1 MSHKN
6 SANSNSFG
14 GLSFSFRIARR
25 YLFSKKSHNAINI
38 ISGISAAGVGV
49 GAMALVCVLSVF
61 NGFEVLI
68 SDMFSSFDPDLKIT
82 LTQGKTFD
90 VNPPEFNALRKDK
103 SVAYFTE
110 VVEENAL
117 LRFKDKQMPA
127 TIKGVSDDFE
137 KMTNI
142 DSIMY
147 DGHFILYDGGFQRA
161 VLGIG
166 VASILGL
173 GAHFID
179 PLYIYAP
186 KRTSKIN
193 LLRPENSFNQI
204 GTFVSGI
211 FSVKQLQYD
220 DHYVLVSIGLARD
233 LFEYDK
239 NKVSSVELKLA
250 KRVDK
255 EKVQKQIQTLLGSRF
270 QVKNR
275 YEQQESFFK
284 IMKIEKW
291 ITYLILCFILLIA
304 SFNIIGSLSMLIIDK
319 KADIE
324 TLRSLGANN
333 QLIKRIFLFE
343 GWMIS
348 AVGAVAGISIGA
360 IMCLLQQ
367 HFGILKLGS
376 GYVVDAYPVVT
387 NVLDVLLVFVTVIIM
402 GFLAAYYPVR
412 YIRAKDNLLD

>member
-1 MSHKN
+1 M
-6 SANSNSFG
+6 
-14 GLSFSFRIARR
+14 SFSFRIARR

-38 ISGISAAGVGV
+38 ISGISATGVAIGT
-49 GAMALVCVLSVF
+49 MALVVVLSVF
-61 NGFEVLI
+61 NGFESLI
-68 SDMFSSFDPDLKIT
+68 SDMFSTFDPDLKIT
-82 LTQGKTFD
+82 LVQGKTFD
-90 VNPPEFNALRKDK
+90 LNSTEFSEIRNLK

-110 VVEENAL
+110 VIEENAL

-127 TIKGVSDDFE
+127 TIKGVSNEFE
-137 KMTNI
+137 KMTRI

-147 DGHFILYDGGFQRA
+147 DGKFQLYDGAFERA
-161 VLGIG
+161 VPGIG

-186 KRTSKIN
+186 KRTTNIN

-211 FSVKQLQYD
+211 FAVQQLQYD
-220 DHYVLVSIGLARD
+220 DHYVLVSIALARN

-239 NKVSSVELKLA
+239 NTVSAVELKLA
-250 KRVDK
+250 NSADID
-255 EKVQKQIQTLLGSRF
+255 KVQNQIQTLIGNRF

-304 SFNIIGSLSMLIIDK
+304 SFNIISSLSMLIIDK

-324 TLRSLGANN
+324 TLKNLGANN
-333 QLIKRIFLFE
+333 QIIKRIFLFE

-348 AVGAVAGISIGA
+348 AVGAIVGIGLGAGL
-360 IMCLLQQ
+360 CLLQEK
-367 HFGILKLGS
+367 FGFLKLGS
-376 GYVVDAYPVVT
+376 GYVVEAYPVVT
-387 NVLDVLLVFVTVIIM
+387 NILDMLLVFVTVLSM

-412 YIRAKDNLLD
+412 YLKTKIDAES

>member
-1 MSHKN
+1 V
-6 SANSNSFG
+6 SN
-14 GLSFSFRIARR
+14 
-25 YLFSKKSHNAINI
+25 
-38 ISGISAAGVGV
+38 
-49 GAMALVCVLSVF
+49 
-61 NGFEVLI
+61 
-68 SDMFSSFDPDLKIT
+68 
-82 LTQGKTFD
+82 
-90 VNPPEFNALRKDK
+90 
-103 SVAYFTE
+103 
-110 VVEENAL
+110 
-117 LRFKDKQMPA
+117 
-127 TIKGVSDDFE
+127 DFE
-137 KMTNI
+137 KMTRI

-147 DGHFILYDGGFQRA
+147 DGNFMLYDGAFQRA
-161 VLGIG
+161 VPGVG

-193 LLRPENSFNQI
+193 LLRPENSFNQM

-220 DHYVLVSIGLARD
+220 DHYVLVSIEFARD

-239 NKVSSVELKLA
+239 STVSAIELKLA
-250 KRVDK
+250 KGVDK
-255 EKVQKQIQTLLGSRF
+255 EQVQKQIQTLLGDRF

-319 KADIE
+319 KSDIE
-324 TLRSLGANN
+324 TLRNLGANN

-348 AVGAVAGISIGA
+348 GVGALVGIGFGA
-360 IMCLLQQ
+360 ILCLLQE
-367 HFGILKLGS
+367 HFGFLKLGT

-387 NVLDVLLVFVTVIIM
+387 NPMDMLLVFMTVLIM

-412 YIRAKDNLLD
+412 YIRTTENLTD